1 MSSGTKKVL
10 VAIGVIGLIAVV
22 LLEIFFFKFRTM
34 FIDDV
39 VEDGGVGTVS
49 ELSQEELQDI
59 FESVE
64 FTGEADPAD
73 FEDEMDDAEDVAV
86 DQGQPEMDGEITVV
100 RAGEFVGVN
109 GYNFVGQALVLADG
123 TGRRVLRFE
132 NFEGQNGP
140 ALKVYLRADDGTFVT
155 LGDLQGNIGNQ
166 NYEIPEDVDLDKY
179 NTIDIWCEPF
189 GVGFGL
195 APLAAA

>member
-1 MSSGTKKVL
+1 
-10 VAIGVIGLIAVV
+10 
-22 LLEIFFFKFRTM
+22 M

-39 VEDGGVGTVS
+39 VEDGGTGAAA
-49 ELSQEELQDI
+49 ELSQEELQEI
-59 FESVE
+59 FNSVE

-73 FEDEMDDAEDVAV
+73 FEEEMDDAADNPTTV
-86 DQGQPEMDGEITVV
+86 DQDLPEMDGEIIIE
-100 RAGEFVGVN
+100 RSGEFVGVN
-109 GYNFVGQALVLADG
+109 GYDFVGQALVLADG

-195 APLAAA
+195 APLTLS

>member
-1 MSSGTKKVL
+1 MTAGTKKI
-10 VAIGVIGLIAVV
+10 VAIVGVLGLGVAIYLA
-22 LLEIFFFKFRTM
+22 FFVFRFQTA

-39 VEDGGVGTVS
+39 VEDGGAGQVS
-49 ELSQEELQDI
+49 ELSQAELQEI
-59 FESVE
+59 FNSVE
-64 FTGEADPAD
+64 FQDA
-73 FEDEMDDAEDVAV
+73 MDDADANQTTVDEDF
-86 DQGQPEMDGEITVV
+86 PEMEGEITIE
-100 RAGEFVGVN
+100 RSGDFVGVN
-109 GYNFVGQALVLADG
+109 GYDFVGQALVLADG

-140 ALKVYLRADDGTFVT
+140 ALKVYLRADDGTFVI

-195 APLAAA
+195 APLTLS